1 MISRYT
7 RPELH
12 VIWSDARRLQLFL
25 EVELCACAALEEAPH
40 SPIPP
45 GTTSRLRALAAETT
59 LTPRRVEELEQ
70 RTHHELLAFLQHVEE
85 LLGDEARYLHFGLT
99 SSDVLD
105 TALALQLVAACDV
118 ILHGLRQALLPAL
131 RAQAEAHRDVPMIG
145 RSHGIHAEPIAC
157 GLVFLGSYAELER
170 AAARIERARA
180 VVAVGKLSGAVGVY
194 GSGGMSPEVEARA
207 LGRLGL
213 AAETVAT
220 QVVARDRHAELVLS
234 LALLGAAVERLAVN
248 LRHLQRTEVGEVEE
262 AFAPGQKGSSAMPHK
277 KNPISAENLCGLA
290 RLLRSYANP
299 AIEDIAL
306 WHERDI
312 SHSSVERLILPDAT
326 TLADYLVQRA
336 ARLVRGLRVR
346 PAQIARNLGLGGDLF
361 GSEKVMLKLVESG
374 LSRRAAYE
382 KVQEHALAAVE
393 SRHGG
398 GTGSLKARLLAD
410 PEVTARLAAA
420 ELASCFDVAHHLRH
434 VPAIFDRALGPA
446 DEPTDESADEG
457 RRG

>member
-1 MISRYT
+1 MIPRYT
-7 RPELH
+7 RPELQA
-12 VIWSDARRLQLFL
+12 IWSDARRLQLFL

-40 SPIPP
+40 GPIPP
-45 GTTSRLRALAAETT
+45 GTAARLRARAEATKLA
-59 LTPRRVEELEQ
+59 PGRVEELEQ

-85 LLGDEARYLHFGLT
+85 LLGPEARYLHFGLT

-105 TALALQLVAACDV
+105 TALALQLTAAADLIV
-118 ILHGLRQALLPAL
+118 RGLRQALLPAL
-131 RAQAEAHRDVPMIG
+131 RAQAEAHRDTPMIG
-145 RSHGIHAEPIAC
+145 RSHGIHAEPISC
-157 GLVFLGSYAELER
+157 GLVFLGSYAEIER

-180 VVAVGKLSGAVGVY
+180 VVAVGKLAGAVGIY
-194 GSGGMSPEVEARA
+194 GSGGMTPEVEARA

-234 LALLGAAVERLAVN
+234 LALLGAAVERLSVN

-290 RLLRSYANP
+290 RLLRSYCNP
-299 AIEDIAL
+299 ALEDIAL

-326 TLADYLVQRA
+326 TLADYLVHRA

-346 PAQIARNLGLGGDLF
+346 PERLAHNLGLGGELF
-361 GSEKVMLKLVESG
+361 GSEKVMLKLVETG
-374 LSRRAAYE
+374 LSRQAAYE

-398 GTGSLKARLLAD
+398 GETSLRARLLAD
-410 PEVTARLAAA
+410 PEVTARLPAA
-420 ELASCFDVAHHLRH
+420 ELVACFDIAHHLRH
-434 VPAIFDRALGPA
+434 VPAIFERTLAPDGDRASHN
-446 DEPTDESADEG
+446 D
-457 RRG
+457 RG